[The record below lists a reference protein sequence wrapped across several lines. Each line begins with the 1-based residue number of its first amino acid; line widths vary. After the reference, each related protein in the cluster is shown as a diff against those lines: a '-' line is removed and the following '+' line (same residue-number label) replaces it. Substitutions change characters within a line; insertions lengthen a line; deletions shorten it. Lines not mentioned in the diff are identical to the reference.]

1 MTVPR
6 IGVTL
11 GDPGGIGPE
20 VVLKALSGAAGLPEA
35 SYVLFGD
42 PVVVESAA
50 EEFGVKLDLR
60 TRKDRGGR
68 ETGLFLEPVPAPFN
82 PIARGEPSA
91 QNGEASFLF
100 FESAVRAARDGL
112 LDGIVT
118 APISKEA
125 WIMAGLAWRGHTEF
139 FERDHPDAVMTFWSE
154 RLRIAL
160 FSHHL
165 PLKEALARVRKK
177 GVTDFLRA
185 LHRGLERIPGGPFE
199 ILVAGLNPHAGEGG
213 ALGKEEEEEIRP
225 AVETASGE
233 GIPVSGPY
241 SPDTVLLRARG
252 RKDAIVAA
260 LYHDQGLVGFKLEA
274 FGSGVNA
281 TLGLPFVR
289 TSPDHGTAFDIAGQ
303 GIADPRSMIEAVR
316 LACSFS
322 AGAS

>member
-42 PVVVESAA
+42 PVIVESAGQ
-50 EEFGVKLDLR
+50 EFGIKLDWR
-60 TRKDRGGR
+60 MWSARGRG
-68 ETGLFLEPVPAPFN
+68 EAGLFLEPVPAPFK
-82 PIARGEPSA
+82 PVARGEPSA
-91 QNGEASFLF
+91 QNGKASFLY

-118 APISKEA
+118 APISKAA
-125 WIMAGLAWRGHTEF
+125 WRLAGLAWRGHTDF
-139 FERDHPDAVMTFWSE
+139 LERDHPDAVMSFWSE

-165 PLKEALARVRKK
+165 PLKEALERVREK
-177 GVTDFLRA
+177 GLTDFLRA
-185 LHRGLERIPGGPFE
+185 LHRGLGRIPGGPFE
-199 ILVAGLNPHAGEGG
+199 ILVAGLNPHAGEDGT
-213 ALGKEEEEEIRP
+213 LGREEEEEIRP
-225 AVETASGE
+225 AVETASRE

-241 SPDTVLLRARG
+241 PPDTVLLRARG
-252 RKDAIVAA
+252 RKNAIVAA
-260 LYHDQGLVGFKLEA
+260 LFHDQGLVGFKLEA